1 MSNIT
6 NIRDTAVR
14 DDASLGGQVLA
25 EAAPLYYRFGVA
37 SNLRRRVITA
47 LPPIK
52 TAPIEILGPARA

>member
-6 NIRDTAVR
+6 NIRDEAIR
-14 DDASLGGQVLA
+14 DNTSQA

-37 SNLRRRVITA
+37 SNLSRRVITT

-52 TAPIEILGPARA
+52 TAA